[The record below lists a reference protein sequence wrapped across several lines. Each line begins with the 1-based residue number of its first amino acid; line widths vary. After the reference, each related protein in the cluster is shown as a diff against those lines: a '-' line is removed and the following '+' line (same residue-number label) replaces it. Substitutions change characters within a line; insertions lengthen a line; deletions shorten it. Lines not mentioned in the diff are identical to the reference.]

1 MSTPDPRTAT
11 HREAGFTLVEI
22 MVALL
27 LLSVVMVAALPA
39 FLGMMRSTVTS
50 KKDTQAK
57 NLTQERLEQI
67 RDLRFHIDR
76 QNGPFLDLLDMYY
89 TNAPVAPT
97 TTTVNNGGT
106 TLTGTFI
113 AVGTGA
119 AGEPT
124 GPFYR
129 TTTGPLPG
137 ATDFSQVIA
146 TQFLAPDGTALPLL
160 SLQGKYDS
168 QTVGKDQAPSM
179 MLGVTVIS
187 SWTDR
192 AKTQTFRTYTRVT
205 DGRPQLPVIQSQARA
220 VAVDLTSTAF
230 DGTTLELQG
239 GVASADGSQSSGSSV
254 AGYAT
259 GALAT
264 RSGQSS
270 LSGLTTQFNLP
281 TQPLATTGSGTRNGG
296 VNCGWYGFGATGI
309 SNGTGAISTGL
320 PKSPADVDSA
330 TPAKVMSG
338 YLSNNSGGACGLL
351 SYDNLVDGGLG
362 RPTSG
367 DRLGAQMGGAPYV
380 RVQDGSGSAPSIV
393 GSTYVSST
401 DLTVIPQRTTA
412 GASVA
417 VGNTVV
423 LFPNNPDSG
432 NRGLFSAQLTSGSV
446 DCVSGS
452 GATLGTVVGKYTL
465 SVGWWGKAPADV
477 VARWHTA
484 SWTYNSAV
492 NAAPVPAAGN
502 EVWDPANT
510 LLSNGANLGQ
520 LITSPLT
527 GLVPASVTTGATS
540 GQRGF
545 ATGIF
550 SFTSASTLLNEPS
563 AGFSAIKVQL
573 GLLSCVAD
581 DHR

>member
-1 MSTPDPRTAT
+1 MSTPEPQRT
-11 HREAGFTLVEI
+11 EGFTLVEI
-22 MVALL
+22 MVALM

-57 NLTQERLEQI
+57 NLAQERLEQI
-67 RDLRFHIDR
+67 RDLRFHVDR
-76 QNGPFLDLLDMYY
+76 QNGPFLDLLDLYY
-89 TNAPVAPT
+89 TNAPITAT

-106 TLTGTFI
+106 TLTGTF
-113 AVGTGA
+113 VA
-119 AGEPT
+119 AGNPVLGEPA

-137 ATDFSQVIA
+137 ATEFSQVIA
-146 TQFLAPDGTALPLL
+146 TQFLGPDGAALPAARF
-160 SLQGKYDS
+160 QGVYDS
-168 QTVGKDQAPSM
+168 QTVGKDQAPSIL
-179 MLGVTVIS
+179 LGVTVSS

-192 AKTQTFRTYTRVT
+192 GKVKTFRTYTRVT

-220 VAVDLTSTAF
+220 VAVDITSTAF

-239 GVASADGSQSSGSSV
+239 GLSSADGSPSSGSSV

-264 RSGQSS
+264 RTGQSAVG
-270 LSGLTTQFNLP
+270 GLTTAFNLP
-281 TQPLATTGSGTRNGG
+281 TQPVTSTGSSSHNSG
-296 VNCGWYGFGATGI
+296 VNCGWYAFGATGI
-309 SNGTGAISTGL
+309 TNGTGAISTGL
-320 PKSPADVDSA
+320 PKSPADVDSS
-330 TPAKVMSG
+330 TPPKLMSG
-338 YLSNNSGGACGLL
+338 YLSNNSGGTCGLL

-362 RPTSG
+362 RPAS
-367 DRLGAQMGGAPYV
+367 DLLGAQMGAAPYV
-380 RVQDGSGSAPSIV
+380 RVQDSTGSAPSIV

-412 GASVA
+412 GAAVA
-417 VGNTVV
+417 VGNAVV

-477 VARWHTA
+477 TPRWHTA
-484 SWTYNSAV
+484 SWTYNSTLG
-492 NAAPVPAAGN
+492 AAPVPGTGN

-510 LLSNGANLGQ
+510 LLANGTNLGQ
-520 LITSPLT
+520 LITAPLT
-527 GLVPASVTTGATS
+527 SLLPASVTTGATS

-545 ATGIF
+545 PTGIF
-550 SFTSASTLLNEPS
+550 SLTTASTLLNEPS
-563 AGFSAIKVQL
+563 VGFSAIKVQL